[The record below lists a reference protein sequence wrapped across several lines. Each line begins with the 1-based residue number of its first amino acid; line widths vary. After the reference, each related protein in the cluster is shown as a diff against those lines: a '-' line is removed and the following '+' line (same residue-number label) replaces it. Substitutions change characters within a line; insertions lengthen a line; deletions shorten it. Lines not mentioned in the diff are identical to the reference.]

1 MKKTSKEDY
10 IKITCKDYCE
20 NYETC
25 DKSHIFIYDNG
36 KTVSISCGAYKR
48 RGVSKNES

>member
-10 IKITCKDYCE
+10 IRITCKDYCE
-20 NYETC
+20 KYDTC

-36 KTVSISCGAYKR
+36 KTVSISCNAYKKK
-48 RGVSKNES
+48 GAGSGES